1 MRYYDPPIFEYNVQD
16 PLAAYEAE
24 AEAGARRPSHGTWQR
39 TVVRVNKDLGARA
52 HEFTEEEEEW
62 IQRSAWE
69 EEEYILSKASKNFFR
84 HWNSGSGLD
93 GRSFRRRPR
102 RGKGMKKG
110 SQTETEKAE
119 TKKAETKKAETKKA
133 KKKKAKAD
141 KPEVEKWK
149 PRSLRRRN

>member
-24 AEAGARRPSHGTWQR
+24 AEAGVRSPSHGTWQR
-39 TVVRVNKDLGARA
+39 TIVRVNRDLGARA

-62 IQRSAWE
+62 IIRSAWE
-69 EEEYILSKASKNFFR
+69 EEEYILSKACKNFYR
-84 HWNSGSGLD
+84 HWNRGAGTD

-102 RGKGMKKG
+102 RGVGKPKGW

-119 TKKAETKKAETKKA
+119 TKKIETKKA
-133 KKKKAKAD
+133 KKKKARAE

-149 PRSLRRRN
+149 PRNLRRRN